1 MDQQEAYEK
10 IAQRLE
16 ITPDLV
22 PYLVEIGLD
31 QTIIN
36 PLLPSTVKKFGNLL
50 DLKPGKRILDLGCGK
65 AGVTLPL
72 VHTYKV
78 HLTGVDMMPD
88 YIREAW
94 SRAEHTG
101 LYELCNFR
109 NADAAEF
116 VDQVIGK
123 KKWDAVFVMGLL
135 PSIWPDQKEGVQKV
149 KALTEAGGYVII
161 GEAYVKDGV
170 TVDPGFPLM
179 TREVTTDLVSAAGR
193 IVEIMDDGDEGWEA
207 YKAPQKLG
215 IARLRENDPNN
226 EALMAFLDQWE
237 TRMEEESRDF
247 GFAAW
252 VIQVD

>member
-1 MDQQEAYEK
+1 
-10 IAQRLE
+10 
-16 ITPDLV
+16 
-22 PYLVEIGLD
+22 
-31 QTIIN
+31 
-36 PLLPSTVKKFGNLL
+36 
-50 DLKPGKRILDLGCGK
+50 
-65 AGVTLPL
+65 
-72 VHTYKV
+72 
-78 HLTGVDMMPD
+78 MMPD

-149 KALTEAGGYVII
+149 KALTEAGGYIII